1 MNLNGTLLGQ
11 MIAFGLFIWFC
22 WKFVWPPLLAAMEER
37 ANKIEQG
44 LKDSEDSAKKIIEAE
59 EQSKK
64 MITEAKSEAKKV
76 LSNAKAQ
83 SEKIVEDSKTK
94 ATEEKNRIVASAQAE
109 IDKEV
114 VNAKKSLEKDFAINV
129 MSAAKKIVGKEISET
144 NHGDTIQKSLDDFRK

>member
-64 MITEAKSEAKKV
+64 MIAEAKSEAKKV

-94 ATEEKNRIVASAQAE
+94 ATEEKIVLLLLL
-109 IDKEV
+109 K
-114 VNAKKSLEKDFAINV
+114 
-129 MSAAKKIVGKEISET
+129 
-144 NHGDTIQKSLDDFRK
+144 QK

>member
-64 MITEAKSEAKKV
+64 MIAEAKSEAKKFY
-76 LSNAKAQ
+76 LMLRLNLK
-83 SEKIVEDSKTK
+83 KLL
-94 ATEEKNRIVASAQAE
+94 RIQ
-109 IDKEV
+109 KPRQL
-114 VNAKKSLEKDFAINV
+114 K
-129 MSAAKKIVGKEISET
+129 KKIVLLLLLK
-144 NHGDTIQKSLDDFRK
+144 QK

>member
-64 MITEAKSEAKKV
+64 MIEV
-76 LSNAKAQ
+76 FNML
-83 SEKIVEDSKTK
+83 
-94 ATEEKNRIVASAQAE
+94 EE
-109 IDKEV
+109 
-114 VNAKKSLEKDFAINV
+114 
-129 MSAAKKIVGKEISET
+129 
-144 NHGDTIQKSLDDFRK
+144 LDDVQNIFTNARLES